1 MSQNRSKSSKMAKKG
16 PGGSK
21 FHNFRK
27 KIEKMESNTALKNA
41 IFSFSRGTPGE
52 IFKIG
57 PKIDFGGHFLLEN
70 HYFLPILAKSTKN
83 RPQRGQKG
91 GPMAPLQRVVQR
103 PLSRAFAVVGPQ
115 IWGPL
120 RSIFPYNKEE
130 NGKKSSKSVEKY
142 HVLGVKICAK
152 YEQKSLSITYFSVR
166 LLKTPRGSVKRGFV
180 TGLIG
185 ARFGGHF

>member
-1 MSQNRSKSSKMAKKG
+1 MNWFDLYRGAQNPLAHYIAQKPQNTNISRGSAVVGRQITTISRASAVVGRQISISYWFEWKNSQNRAKMSQNRSKSSKMAKKG

-91 GPMAPLQRVVQR
+91 GPMAPLQRVV
-103 PLSRAFAVVGPQ
+103 
-115 IWGPL
+115 
-120 RSIFPYNKEE
+120 
-130 NGKKSSKSVEKY
+130 
-142 HVLGVKICAK
+142 
-152 YEQKSLSITYFSVR
+152 
-166 LLKTPRGSVKRGFV
+166 
-180 TGLIG
+180 
-185 ARFGGHF
+185 